1 MKSFLFLLTLS
12 SAAAFSPTTTK
23 AARVPLRMSAEFNS
37 DEELINNNFH
47 VVKPDAAGSTKNTS
61 LWEESKG
68 KFKSVIDVVNEKG
81 LALKPKATQASI
93 LARATVKKPQQLKH
107 LLQAT
112 AYYTLFMLYRAYRG
126 LFVILPEVYRQIY
139 DNMSGVVDY
148 PFDDDVVANDIN
160 PETGKLR
167 WRTKVNVAVLSTV
180 LVVCYTVEGG
190 LNVLSSFIKTALSSK
205 SVTDSFAAAVKK
217 QEETEERISRLS
229 KVNGAKK

>member
-12 SAAAFSPTTTK
+12 SAAAFSLTAPK
-23 AARVPLRMSAEFNS
+23 AVKVPLRMAAEFNS
-37 DEELINNNFH
+37 DEELINNSFH
-47 VVKPDAAGSTKNTS
+47 VVKPEAKNTS
-61 LWEESKG
+61 LWDESKD
-68 KFKSVIDVVNEKG
+68 KFKSLLAVVNEKG

-93 LARATVKKPQQLKH
+93 LARATVKKAEQLKY

-126 LFVILPEVYRQIY
+126 LFVIMPEVYRQIY

-148 PFDDDVVANDIN
+148 PFEDHVGANDIN

-167 WRTKVNVAVLSTV
+167 WRTKINVAVLSTV

-190 LNVLSSFIKTALSSK
+190 LTVLSSFVKTALSSK